1 MMGETLLDQI
11 EARVRDAATFNPNAE
26 AAPIAIL
33 WPDPDGQFRVVVDE
47 LRPSLPILTLG
58 DLNESSRTGPAYWLR
73 CAVAGTIQPDGLTGT
88 PIVYLPGVARSDL
101 RAVESCPRQLAPIAE
116 LQYRGTWF
124 SHHNGKD
131 WSVRSL
137 LSSSERGLGLDVA
150 DDAATNESLKGALA
164 ELLAVPIRRLNQ
176 RIDAEFLQRLLNP
189 DPAARLLEWLD
200 DPAGFRDANVGP
212 QWDAFVG
219 LCRTEYGFDP
229 AAEGELSGGC
239 LLGLREGS
247 WAGAWQRFAAE
258 PERFPGVEDRLRKG
272 RPGGQMS
279 IFEESSL
286 EVDEA
291 WPQDNESAEDSL
303 GVALGGLAD
312 SAPAEARAV
321 ILRLEAE
328 HRDRR
333 NWVWARLDRAP
344 LAFAIEHLARLA
356 ELTAASPAMTVGE
369 LQANYAESG
378 WRADDAFLAALASVE
393 RREVRA
399 QVAAAGLAVY
409 RPWLDLHARALQ
421 QAIGPDVNAGTYSV
435 GPEASTDSGT
445 ITIFVDGFRLDL
457 AKRLVARLGG
467 LQTEVTTTLAALPT
481 VTDTAKPALTPVPAD
496 ALGPGKDLG
505 PTRASSGAKA
515 SIAVLRGF
523 MGERGGQILEGSA
536 TGDPSSWAWTEAL
549 TIDSRGHN
557 FGIGLVD
564 DLDREIDDLAK
575 RIRLLLEAGWTRV
588 EVVTDHGWLLIPG
601 GMERV
606 DLPASTVEMKK
617 GRCARLKDGAD
628 VSVPTVPWHW
638 DPGVRIALAP
648 GISCFEANKEYEH
661 GGVSLQECI
670 VPRVAI
676 TAGVADV
683 RTGGAAITKVKWL
696 GLICRVE
703 YENVAPG
710 ATVDIRALP
719 ADPTTSV
726 GATTKETTASGRQS
740 LHVEDEDLQ
749 GEAAYLVIVGSDGR
763 ILAQRDVTIG
773 VNA

>member
-1 MMGETLLDQI
+1 MSETLLDQI
-11 EARVRDAATFNPNAE
+11 EARLLEAATFNQNAE
-26 AAPIAIL
+26 TAPVAIL
-33 WPDPDGQFRVVVDE
+33 WPDPDGQFRVAIDA
-47 LRPSLPILTLG
+47 LRSALPVLTLG
-58 DLNESSRTGPAYWLR
+58 DLDESSLTGPAYWLR
-73 CAVAGTIQPDGLTGT
+73 CAIAGTIELPGLSGT

-101 RAVESCPRQLAPIAE
+101 RAVESCPRELAPIAE
-116 LQYRGTWF
+116 LQYRGNWF
-124 SHHNGKD
+124 AHNNGKD
-131 WSVRSL
+131 WTVRSL
-137 LSSSERGLGLDVA
+137 LGSTERGLGLDVA
-150 DDAATNESLKGALA
+150 EDSATNDSLKGALA
-164 ELLAVPIRRLNQ
+164 ELLAVPVRRLNQ

-200 DPAGFRDANVGP
+200 DPVGFREANAGP

-219 LCRTEYGFDP
+219 VCRTEFGFDP
-229 AAEGELSGGC
+229 AADGELSGGR

-247 WAGAWQRFAAE
+247 WSGVWQRFAAE
-258 PERFPGVEDRLRKG
+258 PERFPGIEDRLRKG

-279 IFEESSL
+279 IFEEGSL
-286 EVDEA
+286 EVDEG
-291 WPQDNESAEDSL
+291 WPQDNEKAEEVL
-303 GVALGGLAD
+303 GAALVRLGD
-312 SAPAEARAV
+312 SAPGEARAA

-356 ELTAASPAMTVGE
+356 ALTTASPASTVEE
-369 LQANYAESG
+369 LQNAYAESG
-378 WRADDAFLAALASVE
+378 WRADDAFLAALAGVE
-393 RREVRA
+393 QREKRA

-409 RPWLDLHARALQ
+409 RPWLDMHARALQ
-421 QAIGPDVNAGTYSV
+421 EAIGPQVNAGTYPV

-445 ITIFVDGFRLDL
+445 VTVFVDGFRLDL
-457 AKRLVARLGG
+457 AHRLVARLGG
-467 LQTEVTTTLAALPT
+467 LVTDVSTTLAALPT
-481 VTDTAKPALTPVPAD
+481 VTDTAKPVLTPVPPD
-496 ALGPGKDLG
+496 ALSPGKDLG
-505 PTRASSGAKA
+505 PVRALSSAKA
-515 SIAVLRGF
+515 SISVLRSF
-523 MGERGGQILEGSA
+523 MGERGGQILEA
-536 TGDPSSWAWTEAL
+536 AETGDPSTWAWTEAL

-557 FGIGLVD
+557 FGLGLVD

-606 DLPASTVEMKK
+606 DLPASTVELKK

-661 GGVSLQECI
+661 GGVSLQECV
-670 VPRVAI
+670 VPRVAV

-696 GLICRVE
+696 GLMCRVE
-703 YENVAPG
+703 YENIAPG

-719 ADPTTSV
+719 ADSTTSV
-726 GATTKETTASGRQS
+726 GATTKETTTSGKQS
-740 LHVEDEDLQ
+740 LHVEDEGLQ

-763 ILAQRDVTIG
+763 ILAQRDVKIG